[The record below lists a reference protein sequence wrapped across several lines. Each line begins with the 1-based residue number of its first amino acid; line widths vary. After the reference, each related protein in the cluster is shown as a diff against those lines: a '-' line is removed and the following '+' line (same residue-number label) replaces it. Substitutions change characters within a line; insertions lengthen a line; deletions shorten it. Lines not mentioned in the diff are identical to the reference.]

1 VVGRVLISCGG
12 ITFLYL
18 YIYLKN
24 FIPLQ
29 YFVLT
34 HLYASGT
41 RQVGPV
47 FQIYPVQLLDRAPA
61 T

>member
-1 VVGRVLISCGG
+1 MVGRVLISLGG
-12 ITFLYL
+12 ITFLFL

-24 FIPLQ
+24 FIPLL

-41 RQVGPV
+41 KQDGPI
-47 FQIYPVQLLDRAPA
+47 FQIYPVQILDHAPA